1 VHAFKDDGRKSVR
14 RLDGCE
20 SSKRNWGR
28 LILFFR
34 VLPQRVVWL
43 SSIKAKKKIGAES
56 ENKEGGFVFMTIADN
71 TRRKEENI

>member
-1 VHAFKDDGRKSVR
+1 MMEERVCDGWMVANHQKEIRKI
-14 RLDGCE
+14 DP
-20 SSKRNWGR
+20 
-28 LILFFR
+28 FFR